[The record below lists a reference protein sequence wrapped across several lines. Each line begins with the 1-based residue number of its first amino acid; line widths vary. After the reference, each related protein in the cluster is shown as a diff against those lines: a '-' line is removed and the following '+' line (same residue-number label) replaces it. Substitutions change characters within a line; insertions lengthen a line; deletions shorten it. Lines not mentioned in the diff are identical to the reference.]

1 MKEIKGN
8 LFDGEYDIL
17 AHVSNSYCVM
27 GAGVAAQ
34 IKKRYPEA
42 YEADLATKH
51 LGDCKLGFYS
61 QATVNGGKLTIVN
74 LYGQIGIGNDGDPL
88 NRNAQYDLL
97 FDALYHM
104 AYDITRPL
112 NRPTGNVV
120 IGIPDMMG
128 CGLAGGNRR
137 IVVAILLTIEEM
149 FPYVEFNVY
158 SL

>member
-8 LFDGEYDIL
+8 LFDGEYDYL
-17 AHVSNSYCVM
+17 AHCANTYCTF
-27 GAGVAAQ
+27 GAGVAKQ

-42 YEADLATKH
+42 YEADLATKD
-51 LGDCKLGFYS
+51 LGDNKLGFYS

-97 FDALYHM
+97 FDALYRF
-104 AYDITRPL
+104 ATEIANEQP
-112 NRPTGNVV
+112 NEKIV
-120 IGIPDMMG
+120 IGVPDMLA

-137 IVVAILLTIEEM
+137 IVIAILLTIEEM
-149 FPYVEFNVY
+149 FPHIEFHVY